1 MILFRGDNVITLDGA
16 ALYPF
21 PAALYA
27 SLNWPSIALGL
38 FSQYTSKNIE
48 G

>member
-1 MILFRGDNVITLDGA
+1 MILSRGDNVTTPDGA
-16 ALYPF
+16 AIYPF
-21 PAALYA
+21 PAAQYV